1 MTEKTL
7 TIQHP
12 SGLHARPASLLVQEA
27 SKFQSKITLVKAGK
41 EVDAKSLLGVMSL
54 AVKQGD
60 EITVRAEGADAEQAV
75 SALVERLENLGE

>member
-27 SKFQSKITLVKAGK
+27 SKFESKITLVKAGK

-54 AVKQGD
+54 AVKKGD
-60 EITVRAEGADAEQAV
+60 EITIRAEGADAEQAV

>member
-75 SALVERLENLGE
+75 SALVERLENLSE

>member
-1 MTEKTL
+1 MMEKTL

-27 SKFQSKITLVKAGK
+27 GKFESKITLVKAGK

-54 AVKQGD
+54 AVKKGD
-60 EITVRAEGADAEQAV
+60 EITIRAEGADAEQAV

>member
-27 SKFQSKITLVKAGK
+27 SKFESKITLVKAEK

-60 EITVRAEGADAEQAV
+60 EITIRAEGADAEQAV
-75 SALVERLENLGE
+75 SALVDRLENLGE